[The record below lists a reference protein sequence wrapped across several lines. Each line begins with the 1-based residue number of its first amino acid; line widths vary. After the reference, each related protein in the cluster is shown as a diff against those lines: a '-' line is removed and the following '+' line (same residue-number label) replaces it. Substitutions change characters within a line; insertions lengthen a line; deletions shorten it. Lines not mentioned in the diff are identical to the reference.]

1 MRKHD
6 ATSAALQNNQYLE
19 QGKKKKKKIHK
30 LPPLLFILNLS
41 YCCNNM
47 PL

>member
-19 QGKKKKKKIHK
+19 QGKKKRKKIHK
-30 LPPLLFILNLS
+30 LSPTPFHFELKLLL
-41 YCCNNM
+41 
-47 PL
+47 